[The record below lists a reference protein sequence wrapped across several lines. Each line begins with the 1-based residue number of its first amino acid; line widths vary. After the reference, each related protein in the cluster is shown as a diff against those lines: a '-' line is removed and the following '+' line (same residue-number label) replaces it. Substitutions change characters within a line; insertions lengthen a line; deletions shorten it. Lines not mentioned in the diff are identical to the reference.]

1 MTKNIRSSEPHII
14 DDLFSGD
21 GVVINEDSLEKA
33 FRALD
38 LAKEEERVF
47 RKARRSLRK
56 ETHKLFSLTFDI
68 YFYATSSPEIAHKLK
83 ELIEAT
89 GEYSISP
96 RTDLSLRIMRWVGF
110 QENARAHVWA
120 NAMRGAIDQ
129 KLTPKLLREKL
140 ENKQVGIRSLSEYFS
155 SAKKRKTEYLE
166 INSDHDSV
174 DTDIT
179 EENPPAPILVWSK
192 NMREIAN
199 SKKYKNKKK
208 LQILLEKRVDGKYDV
223 VKISQ

>member
-1 MTKNIRSSEPHII
+1 MTKNIRSPEPHII

-21 GVVINEDSLEKA
+21 GVVINDDSVEKA

-38 LAKEEERVF
+38 LAQEEEKIF
-47 RKARRSLRK
+47 RKARRALRK
-56 ETHKLFSLTFDI
+56 ETHKVFSLTFEV
-68 YFYATSSPEIAHKLK
+68 YYYAISSPHIFKKLK
-83 ELIEAT
+83 ELIEKD
-89 GEYSISP
+89 GEYNISS
-96 RTDLSLRIMRWVGF
+96 RTDLSLRIIRWVGF

-155 SAKKRKTEYLE
+155 STKKSKTECLE
-166 INSDHDSV
+166 INSDYDSV
-174 DTDIT
+174 DTDII
-179 EENPPAPILVWSK
+179 EENSPVPILVWSK
-192 NMREIAN
+192 NMRKIAN

-208 LQILLEKRVDGKYDV
+208 LQILIEKRADGKYDV
-223 VKISQ
+223 VKIAQ